1 VPDLPF
7 PESLCHRCAAP
18 PKYVRTERS
27 VFIRCPLL
35 PDKYPRQPVL
45 ACPLFRPAVITT
57 ERLLLR
63 ELTPADE
70 PFVASMTD
78 SVADSADWMRRSFER
93 YARDGYSLWLA
104 VARDSGEPVGQIGLL
119 AQTVN
124 GVVEPEV
131 SYHLHARH
139 RRHGYAIEGATAV
152 RDWAF
157 ARGYEHVIALIR
169 EDNSASQAVARKLGM
184 TPGGRAMHVGSEHV
198 VWRVDRR

>member
-1 VPDLPF
+1 MPDLPF